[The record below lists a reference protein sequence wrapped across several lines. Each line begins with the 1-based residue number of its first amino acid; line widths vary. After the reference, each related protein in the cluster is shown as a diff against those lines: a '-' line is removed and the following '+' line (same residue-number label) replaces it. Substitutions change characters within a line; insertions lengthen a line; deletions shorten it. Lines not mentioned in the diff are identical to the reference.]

1 MTRGARLNLTS
12 IGSAVLVIN
21 CQSDLLG
28 QIDTR
33 LVAPVVRR
41 ADAPA
46 VALRLNPVFAMIG
59 QDHVMVTQAAAAVP
73 KAELGEV
80 VASLAAH
87 SFEIIGALNFLL
99 GGF

>member
-1 MTRGARLNLTS
+1 MAQFDVHRLGG
-12 IGSAVLVIN
+12 ILVIN

-28 QIDTR
+28 RIDTR
-33 LVAPVVRR
+33 FVVPLVRHV
-41 ADAPA
+41 DAPT
-46 VALRLNPVFAMIG
+46 VAQRLNPVIIIFG
-59 QDHVMVTQAAAAVP
+59 EDHVMVTQAAAAIP

-87 SFEIIGALNFLL
+87 SFEIIGALDFLF